1 MTFIIDIHSHII
13 PNIDDGAKSLEVTLE
28 MLKNAEKDGT
38 KKIVAT
44 PHYYRGHGEANIDEV
59 KDYVYKLNN
68 MVNEYGID
76 LEIYSGQEVHCSDS
90 IIKDLKSGLIGTIND
105 SRYML
110 IEFDFIRL
118 EKHVFNMIYE
128 LQISNII
135 PIIAHPE
142 RYLYLIKKPYYINKF
157 IEEGCLFQLDG
168 GSLEGQFGK
177 QVRKTA
183 EIFTSNGVYNFIGS
197 DAHNNK
203 NRNTGL
209 SNSINL
215 ANRKNNKIKDIFKV
229 SSERL
234 LKNKLIGF
242 KGHKIKEKS
251 SYFF

>member
-1 MTFIIDIHSHII
+1 MIFIIDIHSHII
-13 PNIDDGAKSLEVTLE
+13 PNIDDGAKNLEMTLE

-38 KKIVAT
+38 RKIVAT
-44 PHYYRGHGEANIDEV
+44 PHYYRGYGEANIDEV

-68 MVNEYGID
+68 LVNEHGIN
-76 LEIYSGQEVHCSDS
+76 LEIYGGQEVYYSDY
-90 IIKDLKSGLIGTIND
+90 IMRDLKSSLIGTIND

-110 IEFDFIRL
+110 IELNFIRL
-118 EKHVFNMIYE
+118 ERNIFNMIYE

-142 RYLYLIKKPYYINKF
+142 RYLYLIEKPYYINKF
-157 IEEGCLFQLDG
+157 IKEGCLFQLDV
-168 GSLEGQFGK
+168 GSLEGKFGR
-177 QVRKTA
+177 QVRKTS
-183 EIFTSNGVYNFIGS
+183 EIFTFNGIYNFIGS
-197 DAHNNK
+197 DAHDNK

-215 ANRKNNKIKDIFKV
+215 ASRKNNKIKDIFKI

-242 KGHKIKEKS
+242 KGDKIKEKS
-251 SYFF
+251 FYFF